1 VVTRQNDVLGYDLV
15 GSGSRKVIVLNDWMC
30 DTSTWDAARVYLDG
44 ERFSWTFADLRGY
57 GRSRGL
63 SGSFTLVEATTDVL
77 ALADSLNWARFAIVG
92 HSMSALI
99 ALHLSQHCA
108 DRVERAVLVTPP
120 PPRGFG
126 ADEERMEMSRA
137 LARSDRSTRI
147 AVLRDRFG
155 DRLSN
160 GWATFKASR
169 WHEAADPVA
178 AAAYVALFA
187 RDGVPEPTVKVSIP
201 VLAITGE
208 RDVPPMQRDAVV
220 RNLTPICDRLN
231 VVSLAESGHYPMQ
244 EMPPMTAALVER
256 FLGADSD

>member
-1 VVTRQNDVLGYDLV
+1 
-15 GSGSRKVIVLNDWMC
+15 MC

-44 ERFSWTFADLRGY
+44 ELFTWAFADLRGY
-57 GRSRGL
+57 GRSRSL
-63 SGSFTLVEATTDVL
+63 SGRFTLVEATADVL
-77 ALADSLNWARFAIVG
+77 ALADNLNWARFAIVG

-99 ALHLSQHCA
+99 ALHLSQHSA
-108 DRVERAVLVTPP
+108 NRIERAVLITPP

-126 ADEERMEMSRA
+126 ADEERMETSRA
-137 LARSDRSTRI
+137 LARSDRPTRT
-147 AVLRDRFG
+147 AVLVDRFG
-155 DRLSN
+155 DRLSK

-178 AAAYVALFA
+178 ATAYVALFA
-187 RDGVPEPTVKVSIP
+187 RDGVPEPTVKASIP

-220 RNLTPICDRLN
+220 RNLTPICDCLK

-256 FLGADSD
+256 FLDGDND